1 MSKEKIPIEQ
11 QSGAW
16 NRKRHKKNLEEYRK
30 QYGTPAE
37 ARVFFEKFPDDL
49 EGTVEV
55 SVLSDGKAGGLR
67 YHLTSRKESS
77 HFHGEHRS

>member
-11 QSGAW
+11 VCGAW
-16 NRKRHKKNLEEYRK
+16 NRKRQKANLEKYRE
-30 QYGTPAE
+30 ASD

-49 EGTVEV
+49 KGCVEV
-55 SVLSDGKAGGLR
+55 AVIQNGKASGLR

>member
-1 MSKEKIPIEQ
+1 MSKKKIPIEQ
-11 QSGAW
+11 VCGAW
-16 NRKRHKKNLEEYRK
+16 NRERQKRNLEKYRE
-30 QYGTPAE
+30 GSE
-37 ARVFFEKFPDDL
+37 VRVFFEKFPDDL

-67 YHLTSRKESS
+67 YHLSSRKESS